1 MKGVIYAR
9 YSSDNQRE
17 ESIEGQLRECKEY
30 AERNDITILGTY
42 IDRALSAKT
51 DNRPEFQH
59 MIKESAKGLFDVV
72 LVWKLD
78 RFARNRYDSAR
89 YKNLLKKNGVKVI
102 SARENISEGS
112 EGIILEAMLEGYAE
126 YYSAELS
133 EKVIRGLT
141 DNALKCKYNGGTV
154 PMGYYIDEQQYY
166 QIDPKTAPVVLEMFT
181 KYSEGAT
188 MQELVNLLNSR
199 GMRSIRGGKITLNI
213 MNHLLKNRR
222 YMGEYS
228 YRDVVKENGIPAI
241 VPKELFERVQ
251 ERLAK
256 NKKAPARHKAE
267 DDYLLTTKLYCGKC
281 GSFMVGESGTSHTM
295 KVHRYYRCVNT
306 KKKKLCDKKAVK
318 KDWIEDLVVNYTMK
332 AIMNDEVMER
342 LIDTLMELQKKE
354 STDLPLLKKQ
364 LAETE
369 KGINNMLNAI
379 QAGIFT
385 PSTKQRLDE
394 LEETKSQLE
403 VSILQEEMHKPLLTR
418 EQIAFFIYRF
428 RKFDVTKREQRQRL
442 IDSFVN
448 AVYLYEDKIILT
460 FNYKDGSKT
469 ITLAEVE
476 GSDLSVLG
484 APKEMTEVYPLRGG
498 GVPRSFLFFGCLCRY
513 HTVLV
518 GADGVCIDGVAL
530 GGVGQD
536 AKGVAGV
543 QDAAGLLGTPAHLV
557 DVGLLNDLHVGDFIG
572 KVAPVGL
579 QMNDGAELRR
589 TKVREV
595 RARMPADKDCAVL
608 AGQDAVTLGAAAR
621 TAAKLTLAVAP
632 IEGAVHVCAFD
643 PDAAQLFAVLHAVV
657 LGLRSGDLLGT
668 LRGGCFGGPAFFL
681 LTGCLGGFTGGAGSL
696 LLGGFGGGLTGC
708 SGTGRSGSFGS
719 SLPVFGDD
727 QRRRYADADG
737 QRQCAEGQALCHP
750 FAAHALCS
758 RLAR

>member
-59 MIKESAKGLFDVV
+59 MIKDSAKGLFDVV

-228 YRDVVKENGIPAI
+228 YRDVVKEDGIPAI

-306 KKKKLCDKKAVK
+306 KKRKLCDKKAVK

-484 APKEMTEVYPLRGG
+484 APKKEDTLKSVSSFLSLRRRLHILTFPCPVAVDSACAEVLPNTCRHTGAVMRFGGSVPGSGHMGPPFRRKRPMRLWLPSQEDSGALSEYEACFCNSYTGHGDGDLSPWPVLLHRSYSSSKRRRPAISQTGREKTRDWAAVCMPAWVITAFMISRRSSAFTRINTSSRSAAMETPKNLWAKSVPVPFAWTEVP
-498 GVPRSFLFFGCLCRY
+498 P
-513 HTVLV
+513 
-518 GADGVCIDGVAL
+518 
-530 GGVGQD
+530 
-536 AKGVAGV
+536 
-543 QDAAGLLGTPAHLV
+543 
-557 DVGLLNDLHVGDFIG
+557 
-572 KVAPVGL
+572 VAP
-579 QMNDGAELRR
+579 ALR
-589 TKVREV
+589 
-595 RARMPADKDCAVL
+595 
-608 AGQDAVTLGAAAR
+608 AAAI
-621 TAAKLTLAVAP
+621 TWSVWPWFVMTINSSCV
-632 IEGAVHVCAFD
+632 
-643 PDAAQLFAVLHAVV
+643 
-657 LGLRSGDLLGT
+657 DLL
-668 LRGGCFGGPAFFL
+668 
-681 LTGCLGGFTGGAGSL
+681 SIV
-696 LLGGFGGGLTGC
+696 
-708 SGTGRSGSFGS
+708 SGSS
-719 SLPVFGDD
+719 C
-727 QRRRYADADG
+727 RNK
-737 QRQCAEGQALCHP
+737 
-750 FAAHALCS
+750 
-758 RLAR
+758 

>member
-17 ESIEGQLRECKEY
+17 ESIEGQLRECKDY
-30 AERNDITILGTY
+30 AERNGITILGTY

-51 DNRPEFQH
+51 DNRPEFQK
-59 MIKESAKGLFDVV
+59 MIKDSAKGLFDVV

-154 PMGYYIDEQQYY
+154 PMGYYIDEQQFY

-222 YMGEYS
+222 YIGEYS
-228 YRDVVKENGIPAI
+228 YRDVVKEDGIPAI

-318 KDWIEDLVVNYTMK
+318 KDLIEDLVVSYTMK

-342 LIDTLMELQKKE
+342 LIDTLMELQKRE

-484 APKEMTEVYPLRGG
+484 APK
-498 GVPRSFLFFGCLCRY
+498 
-513 HTVLV
+513 
-518 GADGVCIDGVAL
+518 AKKQKAL
-530 GGVGQD
+530 
-536 AKGVAGV
+536 
-543 QDAAGLLGTPAHLV
+543 
-557 DVGLLNDLHVGDFIG
+557 
-572 KVAPVGL
+572 
-579 QMNDGAELRR
+579 
-589 TKVREV
+589 
-595 RARMPADKDCAVL
+595 
-608 AGQDAVTLGAAAR
+608 
-621 TAAKLTLAVAP
+621 
-632 IEGAVHVCAFD
+632 
-643 PDAAQLFAVLHAVV
+643 
-657 LGLRSGDLLGT
+657 
-668 LRGGCFGGPAFFL
+668 
-681 LTGCLGGFTGGAGSL
+681 SL
-696 LLGGFGGGLTGC
+696 LLLFYQFTALDANPNPIAPQTGC
-708 SGTGRSGSFGS
+708 ETSGARIGTSVSVAHYTLGLHGCAGDPAEISPASGQWYLGFPTLIFPYSMAEAGQEQMHAMQWVQFPFHVGLPRSIVMFRTGHRRSHLPQPMHAPLTVKRRSPIMNRQNAACTTPDFMRSSADAGWPARFRPPAMQSAARRMLSFARSTISMDSASSGTGNM
-719 SLPVFGDD
+719 
-727 QRRRYADADG
+727 AT
-737 QRQCAEGQALCHP
+737 
-750 FAAHALCS
+750 
-758 RLAR
+758 

>member
-17 ESIEGQLRECKEY
+17 ESIEGQLRECKDY
-30 AERNDITILGTY
+30 AERNGITILGTY

-51 DNRPEFQH
+51 DNRPEFQK
-59 MIKESAKGLFDVV
+59 MIKDSAKGLFDVV

-154 PMGYYIDEQQYY
+154 PMGYYIDEQQFY

-228 YRDVVKENGIPAI
+228 YRDVVKEDGIPAI

-469 ITLAEVE
+469 ITLADVE
-476 GSDLSVLG
+476 GSDLS
-484 APKEMTEVYPLRGG
+484 
-498 GVPRSFLFFGCLCRY
+498 SF
-513 HTVLV
+513 
-518 GADGVCIDGVAL
+518 
-530 GGVGQD
+530 
-536 AKGVAGV
+536 
-543 QDAAGLLGTPAHLV
+543 
-557 DVGLLNDLHVGDFIG
+557 
-572 KVAPVGL
+572 
-579 QMNDGAELRR
+579 
-589 TKVREV
+589 
-595 RARMPADKDCAVL
+595 
-608 AGQDAVTLGAAAR
+608 GAAQNGSDYAAYRLGKLYLEGTDVPKNAAR
-621 TAAKLTLAVAP
+621 AVEYLT
-632 IEGAVHVCAFD
+632 
-643 PDAAQLFAVLHAVV
+643 DAAQEGNQYAQYT
-657 LGLRSGDLLGT
+657 LGKLYLTGEDVARNREQAYRWFWESASQGNEY
-668 LRGGCFGGPAFFL
+668 AQFFL
-681 LTGCLGGFTGGAGSL
+681 KHFHDNHSPNVLLSATKLLHHLGQIFQDNSVPPAAPAGHGVDRKLLRKIRAKKISMGHKPDDHDQTQGGM
-696 LLGGFGGGLTGC
+696 TM
-708 SGTGRSGSFGS
+708 SGI
-719 SLPVFGDD
+719 
-727 QRRRYADADG
+727 
-737 QRQCAEGQALCHP
+737 
-750 FAAHALCS
+750 
-758 RLAR
+758 

>member
-17 ESIEGQLRECKEY
+17 ESIEGQLRECKDY
-30 AERNDITILGTY
+30 AERNGITILGTY

-51 DNRPEFQH
+51 DNRPEFQK
-59 MIKESAKGLFDVV
+59 MIKDSAKGLFDVV

-154 PMGYYIDEQQYY
+154 PMGYYIDEQQFY

-228 YRDVVKENGIPAI
+228 YRDVVKEDGIPAI

-469 ITLAEVE
+469 ITLADVE
-476 GSDLSVLG
+476 GSDLSSFG
-484 APKEMTEVYPLRGG
+484 APG
-498 GVPRSFLFFGCLCRY
+498 RSMRY
-513 HTVLV
+513 R
-518 GADGVCIDGVAL
+518 ACSDF
-530 GGVGQD
+530 
-536 AKGVAGV
+536 
-543 QDAAGLLGTPAHLV
+543 
-557 DVGLLNDLHVGDFIG
+557 FIG
-572 KVAPVGL
+572 
-579 QMNDGAELRR
+579 
-589 TKVREV
+589 TKERFC
-595 RARMPADKDCAVL
+595 MDSL
-608 AGQDAVTLGAAAR
+608 W
-621 TAAKLTLAVAP
+621 LT
-632 IEGAVHVCAFD
+632 
-643 PDAAQLFAVLHAVV
+643 
-657 LGLRSGDLLGT
+657 
-668 LRGGCFGGPAFFL
+668 
-681 LTGCLGGFTGGAGSL
+681 
-696 LLGGFGGGLTGC
+696 
-708 SGTGRSGSFGS
+708 
-719 SLPVFGDD
+719 
-727 QRRRYADADG
+727 
-737 QRQCAEGQALCHP
+737 
-750 FAAHALCS
+750 
-758 RLAR
+758 

>member
-17 ESIEGQLRECKEY
+17 ESIEGQLRECKDY
-30 AERNDITILGTY
+30 AERNGITILGTY

-51 DNRPEFQH
+51 DNRPEFQK
-59 MIKESAKGLFDVV
+59 MIKDSAKGLFDVV

-154 PMGYYIDEQQYY
+154 PMGYYIDEQQFY

-228 YRDVVKENGIPAI
+228 YRDVVKEDGIPAI

-469 ITLAEVE
+469 ITLADVE
-476 GSDLSVLG
+476 GSDLSSFGAAQNGSDYAAYRLG
-484 APKEMTEVYPLRGG
+484 KEYLSGKNAPKNPERAAEYVRMAAERGNPYAQYLLG
-498 GVPRSFLFFGCLCRY
+498 KLYLSGDGVP
-513 HTVLV
+513 
-518 GADGVCIDGVAL
+518 
-530 GGVGQD
+530 QD
-536 AKGVAGV
+536 K
-543 QDAAGLLGTPAHLV
+543 DAAYDWFQKAQAQGHNYAGFFMDRIERPELPNVLLSATRLLYHMGKIFQSSAPAPQSSGIQIDRKRLA
-557 DVGLLNDLHVGDFIG
+557 
-572 KVAPVGL
+572 K
-579 QMNDGAELRR
+579 LRR
-589 TKVREV
+589 MRIAAGHK
-595 RARMPADKDCAVL
+595 ADDHE
-608 AGQDAVTLGAAAR
+608 QEQT
-621 TAAKLTLAVAP
+621 
-632 IEGAVHVCAFD
+632 
-643 PDAAQLFAVLHAVV
+643 
-657 LGLRSGDLLGT
+657 
-668 LRGGCFGGPAFFL
+668 
-681 LTGCLGGFTGGAGSL
+681 
-696 LLGGFGGGLTGC
+696 
-708 SGTGRSGSFGS
+708 S
-719 SLPVFGDD
+719 STMSMGW
-727 QRRRYADADG
+727 
-737 QRQCAEGQALCHP
+737 
-750 FAAHALCS
+750 
-758 RLAR
+758 

>member
-484 APKEMTEVYPLRGG
+484 APKPPRRLLLYGRRGG
-498 GVPRSFLFFGCLCRY
+498 FFFAMHPPADRARSPRFQLRCAERKLVARQAGIAQNELVF
-513 HTVLV
+513 VL
-518 GADGVCIDGVAL
+518 AL
-530 GGVGQD
+530 HS
-536 AKGVAGV
+536 
-543 QDAAGLLGTPAHLV
+543 GLLLDRHGVSALLQHPPDEHIRAV
-557 DVGLLNDLHVGDFIG
+557 D
-572 KVAPVGL
+572 PVKGRD
-579 QMNDGAELRR
+579 Q
-589 TKVREV
+589 VH
-595 RARMPADKDCAVL
+595 ARS
-608 AGQDAVTLGAAAR
+608 
-621 TAAKLTLAVAP
+621 TAADVYRRQSVRSSRRALYSFFMRR
-632 IEGAVHVCAFD
+632 VCRSSS
-643 PDAAQLFAVLHAVV
+643 PSRKNAASA
-657 LGLRSGDLLGT
+657 S
-668 LRGGCFGGPAFFL
+668 
-681 LTGCLGGFTGGAGSL
+681 
-696 LLGGFGGGLTGC
+696 
-708 SGTGRSGSFGS
+708 
-719 SLPVFGDD
+719 
-727 QRRRYADADG
+727 
-737 QRQCAEGQALCHP
+737 
-750 FAAHALCS
+750 
-758 RLAR
+758 

>member
-59 MIKESAKGLFDVV
+59 MIKDSAKGLFDVV

-89 YKNLLKKNGVKVI
+89 YKNILKKNGVKVI

-228 YRDVVKENGIPAI
+228 YRDVVKEDGIPTI

-484 APKEMTEVYPLRGG
+484 APWRVFLQHLKGCKNTRFLYSEFTG
-498 GVPRSFLFFGCLCRY
+498 GVVDDYAFSCIYGHFRDRQGQHRWNLDRSDAVIVDAKPLLPYAVDLLRIEYFDLLNQFVQHPGRQFPRSG
-513 HTVLV
+513 VLANKTDKHIRCH
-518 GADGVCIDGVAL
+518 GTAAL
-530 GGVGQD
+530 
-536 AKGVAGV
+536 
-543 QDAAGLLGTPAHLV
+543 LLYL
-557 DVGLLNDLHVGDFIG
+557 
-572 KVAPVGL
+572 
-579 QMNDGAELRR
+579 GAELFYFLRQLLLL
-589 TKVREV
+589 VLIPPGHFCE
-595 RARMPADKDCAVL
+595 AVIGEL
-608 AGQDAVTLGAAAR
+608 AGNIVLIDALKETVQFFVTGKERFQLFF
-621 TAAKLTLAVAP
+621 LQLAVCLFRLLRMTDHRFYKLIL
-632 IEGAVHVCAFD
+632 IE
-643 PDAAQLFAVLHAVV
+643 
-657 LGLRSGDLLGT
+657 
-668 LRGGCFGGPAFFL
+668 
-681 LTGCLGGFTGGAGSL
+681 AGE
-696 LLGGFGGGLTGC
+696 F
-708 SGTGRSGSFGS
+708 R
-719 SLPVFGDD
+719 
-727 QRRRYADADG
+727 
-737 QRQCAEGQALCHP
+737 
-750 FAAHALCS
+750 
-758 RLAR
+758 

>member
-59 MIKESAKGLFDVV
+59 MIKDSAKGLFDVV

-228 YRDVVKENGIPAI
+228 YRDVVKEDGIPAI

-342 LIDTLMELQKKE
+342 LIDTLMELQTKE

-484 APKEMTEVYPLRGG
+484 APIENAAPFGRH
-498 GVPRSFLFFGCLCRY
+498 FLFPGGTRKAAP
-513 HTVLV
+513 
-518 GADGVCIDGVAL
+518 GAPEIDKLRQGVCQFSSAIYF
-530 GGVGQD
+530 
-536 AKGVAGV
+536 
-543 QDAAGLLGTPAHLV
+543 LLAVCYTYCTNTINTELSGERFMELWDLYNERRELTGRDHIRGEEVPHGYYHLV
-557 DVGLLNDLHVGDFIG
+557 VHIWIRNSKGEYLISQRSADRPACPLLWECIGGSVIKGEDSLTGALRETQEEVGLVLSPGNAALVSSVVGRVVNGVKFSDILDVWLFEYDG
-572 KVAPVGL
+572 PVSL
-579 QMNDGAELRR
+579 EQA
-589 TKVREV
+589 TTREV
-595 RARMPADKDCAVL
+595 AQTAWMAKPQIKELFDTGKLVP
-608 AGQDAVTLGAAAR
+608 TLGY
-621 TAAKLTLAVAP
+621 
-632 IEGAVHVCAFD
+632 
-643 PDAAQLFAVLHAVV
+643 
-657 LGLRSGDLLGT
+657 
-668 LRGGCFGGPAFFL
+668 FFE
-681 LTGCLGGFTGGAGSL
+681 T
-696 LLGGFGGGLTGC
+696 
-708 SGTGRSGSFGS
+708 
-719 SLPVFGDD
+719 
-727 QRRRYADADG
+727 
-737 QRQCAEGQALCHP
+737 E
-750 FAAHALCS
+750 
-758 RLAR
+758 RL

>member
-59 MIKESAKGLFDVV
+59 MIKDSAKGLFDVV

-228 YRDVVKENGIPAI
+228 YRDVVKEDGIPAI

-306 KKKKLCDKKAVK
+306 KKRKLCDKKAVK

-484 APKEMTEVYPLRGG
+484 APWRVFLQHLKSCKNTRFLYSEFTG
-498 GVPRSFLFFGCLCRY
+498 GVVDDYAFSCIYGHFRDRQGQYRWDLDRSDAVIVDAKPLLPNAVDLLSIKHFDLLNQFVQHPGRQFPRSG
-513 HTVLV
+513 VLANKTDKHIRCH
-518 GADGVCIDGVAL
+518 GTAAL
-530 GGVGQD
+530 
-536 AKGVAGV
+536 
-543 QDAAGLLGTPAHLV
+543 LLYL
-557 DVGLLNDLHVGDFIG
+557 
-572 KVAPVGL
+572 
-579 QMNDGAELRR
+579 GAELFYFLRQLLLL
-589 TKVREV
+589 VLIPPGHFCE
-595 RARMPADKDCAVL
+595 AVIGEL
-608 AGQDAVTLGAAAR
+608 AGNIVLIDALKETVQFFVTGKERFQLFF
-621 TAAKLTLAVAP
+621 LQLAVCLFRLLRMSDHRFYKLIL
-632 IEGAVHVCAFD
+632 IE
-643 PDAAQLFAVLHAVV
+643 
-657 LGLRSGDLLGT
+657 
-668 LRGGCFGGPAFFL
+668 
-681 LTGCLGGFTGGAGSL
+681 AGE
-696 LLGGFGGGLTGC
+696 F
-708 SGTGRSGSFGS
+708 R
-719 SLPVFGDD
+719 
-727 QRRRYADADG
+727 
-737 QRQCAEGQALCHP
+737 
-750 FAAHALCS
+750 
-758 RLAR
+758 

>member
-484 APKEMTEVYPLRGG
+484 APQKESFNRKVGA
-498 GVPRSFLFFGCLCRY
+498 FLF
-513 HTVLV
+513 VL
-518 GADGVCIDGVAL
+518 
-530 GGVGQD
+530 
-536 AKGVAGV
+536 
-543 QDAAGLLGTPAHLV
+543 
-557 DVGLLNDLHVGDFIG
+557 
-572 KVAPVGL
+572 
-579 QMNDGAELRR
+579 
-589 TKVREV
+589 
-595 RARMPADKDCAVL
+595 
-608 AGQDAVTLGAAAR
+608 
-621 TAAKLTLAVAP
+621 
-632 IEGAVHVCAFD
+632 
-643 PDAAQLFAVLHAVV
+643 
-657 LGLRSGDLLGT
+657 
-668 LRGGCFGGPAFFL
+668 
-681 LTGCLGGFTGGAGSL
+681 
-696 LLGGFGGGLTGC
+696 
-708 SGTGRSGSFGS
+708 GRSGLEPFQAPAIRTTKKKASIVRSELFFFVSARTLCPQLNTRISLTIVKSYDRMILYFRLRRDSCEKSLFFITIVCLLSFSLFLFNQNPQDKIIASVSGS
-719 SLPVFGDD
+719 DITNREVSSFLKASQLSASFSNSDTSSITNKQTALNYLVEKEIISDLVKENNLSLSEQEVQAIRSSQDETFQLIEDALENGSDTEKMYAQQAMESVEKSAQAYGVSMEEYREMIVDSLVFS
-727 QRRRYADADG
+727 
-737 QRQCAEGQALCHP
+737 AEREKLLSEKFHQNEQELQTYIQDH
-750 FAAHALCS
+750 FEEFDVIIY
-758 RLAR
+758 

>member
-1 MKGVIYAR
+1 
-9 YSSDNQRE
+9 
-17 ESIEGQLRECKEY
+17 
-30 AERNDITILGTY
+30 
-42 IDRALSAKT
+42 
-51 DNRPEFQH
+51 
-59 MIKESAKGLFDVV
+59 
-72 LVWKLD
+72 
-78 RFARNRYDSAR
+78 
-89 YKNLLKKNGVKVI
+89 
-102 SARENISEGS
+102 
-112 EGIILEAMLEGYAE
+112 
-126 YYSAELS
+126 
-133 EKVIRGLT
+133 
-141 DNALKCKYNGGTV
+141 
-154 PMGYYIDEQQYY
+154 
-166 QIDPKTAPVVLEMFT
+166 
-181 KYSEGAT
+181 

-484 APKEMTEVYPLRGG
+484 APKTPRYI
-498 GVPRSFLFFGCLCRY
+498 VPWRFCFSR
-513 HTVLV
+513 
-518 GADGVCIDGVAL
+518 AR
-530 GGVGQD
+530 
-536 AKGVAGV
+536 K
-543 QDAAGLLGTPAHLV
+543 
-557 DVGLLNDLHVGDFIG
+557 
-572 KVAPVGL
+572 KS
-579 QMNDGAELRR
+579 LRR
-589 TKVREV
+589 KIRQRPFCIYKGGTSYPTMKYRTMSAHS
-595 RARMPADKDCAVL
+595 RYMIGWISLALPRTSLTSTCTMMPAPRPLVM
-608 AGQDAVTLGAAAR
+608 
-621 TAAKLTLAVAP
+621 
-632 IEGAVHVCAFD
+632 
-643 PDAAQLFAVLHAVV
+643 
-657 LGLRSGDLLGT
+657 
-668 LRGGCFGGPAFFL
+668 
-681 LTGCLGGFTGGAGSL
+681 
-696 LLGGFGGGLTGC
+696 
-708 SGTGRSGSFGS
+708 
-719 SLPVFGDD
+719 LPVKAVNIIMTQGPMD
-727 QRRRYADADG
+727 
-737 QRQCAEGQALCHP
+737 
-750 FAAHALCS
+750 S
-758 RLAR
+758 S

>member
-59 MIKESAKGLFDVV
+59 MIKDSAKGLFDVV

-188 MQELVNLLNSR
+188 MQELVNLLNDR

-228 YRDVVKENGIPAI
+228 YRDVVKEDGIPAI

-448 AVYLYEDKIILT
+448 AVYLYEDKIILI

-484 APKEMTEVYPLRGG
+484 APKIRPSAFGG
-498 GVPRSFLFFGCLCRY
+498 WSYFGVPLPVAAQPQGDRTCPEQVNCPCARILLRKI
-513 HTVLV
+513 LV
-518 GADGVCIDGVAL
+518 TAHPRRLAVWESGSVGV
-530 GGVGQD
+530 
-536 AKGVAGV
+536 
-543 QDAAGLLGTPAHLV
+543 H
-557 DVGLLNDLHVGDFIG
+557 
-572 KVAPVGL
+572 
-579 QMNDGAELRR
+579 
-589 TKVREV
+589 
-595 RARMPADKDCAVL
+595 
-608 AGQDAVTLGAAAR
+608 
-621 TAAKLTLAVAP
+621 TAASWPTERDSRSLYRTTATYYGFVTDAQNPFTLKKIGVYWQV
-632 IEGAVHVCAFD
+632 EG
-643 PDAAQLFAVLHAVV
+643 
-657 LGLRSGDLLGT
+657 GET
-668 LRGGCFGGPAFFL
+668 EWKTIPANS
-681 LTGCLGGFTGGAGSL
+681 T
-696 LLGGFGGGLTGC
+696 
-708 SGTGRSGSFGS
+708 
-719 SLPVFGDD
+719 P
-727 QRRRYADADG
+727 RRKRT
-737 QRQCAEGQALCHP
+737 RI
-750 FAAHALCS
+750 S
-758 RLAR
+758 TTS